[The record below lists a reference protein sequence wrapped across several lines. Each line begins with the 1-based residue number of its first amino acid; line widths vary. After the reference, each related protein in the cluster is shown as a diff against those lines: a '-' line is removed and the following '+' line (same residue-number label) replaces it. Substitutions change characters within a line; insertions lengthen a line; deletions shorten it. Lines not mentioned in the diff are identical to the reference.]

1 MKYVVKTKHQD
12 GNDYVCVET
21 NSVEA
26 ALNYATE
33 ATEQKA
39 IALIITNEHDDEMCI
54 VFGGFIYQES
64 CFREVIEYS
73 NEIEE
78 DYE

>member
-1 MKYVVKTKHQD
+1 MNYFVKTKHQD

-39 IALIITNEHDDEMCI
+39 ITLIITNENDDEICI
-54 VFGGFIYQES
+54 VFGGHIYQES
-64 CFREVIEYS
+64 CFREVMEYA
-73 NEIEE
+73 NEIEV